1 MASTLKLSSMSLTD
15 TVSVSRKFEGG
26 QDVAGEDSRSSVP
39 PLQGAGGRTLC
50 FSPATKRRPSKQLTI
65 SGEKRLARLVYWR
78 ITVQRKR
85 AEATEALSIGL
96 AVERTAD
103 AKVSAGVVTG
113 CL

>member
-1 MASTLKLSSMSLTD
+1 M
-15 TVSVSRKFEGG
+15 
-26 QDVAGEDSRSSVP
+26 P

-85 AEATEALSIGL
+85 AEATDALSIGL
-96 AVERTAD
+96 AVERTVD